1 MLLALGHGIANALLV
16 LTKTKRMPALV
27 ALTPIALGLLAA
39 SPNAIC
45 KKGRLASTCLLV
57 AQLDITNGDNGRTS
71 LLGVFGH
78 GLAMIGGALLFDV
91 IPVTS
96 TN

>member
-1 MLLALGHGIANALLV
+1 MLALEHGMASALVV
-16 LTKTKRMPALV
+16 LIMTKRMPALV

-57 AQLDITNGDNGRTS
+57 AQPDITYGDNGRAS
-71 LLGVFGH
+71 LLWVFGLV
-78 GLAMIGGALLFDV
+78 LAVIGGALLFDV

>member
-1 MLLALGHGIANALLV
+1 MAIALVVLIMTKRMSALLALA
-16 LTKTKRMPALV
+16 
-27 ALTPIALGLLAA
+27 PIALGLLAA

-45 KKGRLASTCLLV
+45 KKGRLTSTCLLV
-57 AQLDITNGDNGRTS
+57 ALLDINYGDHEKAS
-71 LLGVFGH
+71 LLWVFGLV
-78 GLAMIGGALLFDV
+78 LAVIGGALVFDV

>member
-1 MLLALGHGIANALLV
+1 MLLALGHGMASALVV
-16 LTKTKRMPALV
+16 LIMTKRMPALV
-27 ALTPIALGLLAA
+27 ALTPIALGLPTA

-57 AQLDITNGDNGRTS
+57 ALLDINYGDNEKAS
-71 LLGVFGH
+71 LLWVFGLV
-78 GLAMIGGALLFDV
+78 LAVIGGALVFDV